1 MTGTFRLA
9 SGSTLHATYADLAE
23 YYEADKEYPVGTVL
37 VFGGEKEVTLT
48 NQKGDHRVAG
58 VVSDNAALI
67 MNEECPGEKVLI
79 ALQGRVPCRVVGK
92 IQKGDLM
99 VTSHIP
105 GVAISVGGNASAGTI
120 IGKALENYESD
131 HIGTIEVAVG
141 RT

>member
-1 MTGTFRLA
+1 
-9 SGSTLHATYADLAE
+9 
-23 YYEADKEYPVGTVL
+23 
-37 VFGGEKEVTLT
+37 
-48 NQKGDHRVAG
+48 
-58 VVSDNAALI
+58 
-67 MNEECPGEKVLI
+67 
-79 ALQGRVPCRVVGK
+79 VPCRVVGK